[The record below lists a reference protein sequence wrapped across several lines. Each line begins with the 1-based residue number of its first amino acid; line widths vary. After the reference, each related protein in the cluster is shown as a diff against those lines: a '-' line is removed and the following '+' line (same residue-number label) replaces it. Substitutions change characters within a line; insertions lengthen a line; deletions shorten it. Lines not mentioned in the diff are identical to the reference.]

1 MQRSDM
7 PFLCFLFF
15 LLSFFLSF
23 FFFFFSLFC
32 WANAVL
38 RYACWRQGVRGS
50 LPAGSTS
57 ACTTI
62 QRNNNAEKNNTNN
75 NNFGTNKFT
84 KFGGDP
90 PCRIKKKLKTALL
103 YPKNTNFGP
112 IFCICLGLGVPPFVG
127 LILVPKKKK
136 IKR

>member
-90 PCRIKKKLKTALL
+90 PCRIKEKTKNCFALPKKHQFW
-103 YPKNTNFGP
+103 TNFLYLLRAWGTP
-112 IFCICLGLGVPPFVG
+112 LCGINFST
-127 LILVPKKKK
+127 KKEKD
-136 IKR
+136 